1 MLCTNKIEYIF
12 FIMYSITHILTLFV
26 ICCFMS
32 SDSSRS
38 NSEIDFSN
46 NENDI
51 NRDKLLQF
59 MINKFG
65 TLEKKN
71 TKKPEIL
78 IYVGEEL
85 IPTYI
90 KYVYNKN

>member
-1 MLCTNKIEYIF
+1 
-12 FIMYSITHILTLFV
+12 
-26 ICCFMS
+26 MS
-32 SDSSRS
+32 SYSSHS
-38 NSEIDFSN
+38 NSEVDFSV

-59 MINKFG
+59 MINQFG
-65 TLEKKN
+65 TLEKKKS

-90 KYVYNKN
+90 TFNYQNN

>member
-1 MLCTNKIEYIF
+1 
-12 FIMYSITHILTLFV
+12 
-26 ICCFMS
+26 MS

-38 NSEIDFSN
+38 NSEINFSD

-59 MINKFG
+59 MINQFG
-65 TLEKKN
+65 TLEKKKS

-90 KYVYNKN
+90 TFNYQNN

>member
-1 MLCTNKIEYIF
+1 
-12 FIMYSITHILTLFV
+12 
-26 ICCFMS
+26 MS
-32 SDSSRS
+32 SYSSHS
-38 NSEIDFSN
+38 NSEVDFSD

-59 MINKFG
+59 MINQFG
-65 TLEKKN
+65 TLEKKKS

-90 KYVYNKN
+90 TFNYQNN

>member
-1 MLCTNKIEYIF
+1 
-12 FIMYSITHILTLFV
+12 
-26 ICCFMS
+26 MS

-38 NSEIDFSN
+38 NSEINFSD
-46 NENDI
+46 NENNI

-59 MINKFG
+59 MINQFG
-65 TLEKKN
+65 TLEKKKS

-90 KYVYNKN
+90 TFNYQNN

>member
-1 MLCTNKIEYIF
+1 
-12 FIMYSITHILTLFV
+12 
-26 ICCFMS
+26 MS

-38 NSEIDFSN
+38 NSEIDFSD

-51 NRDKLLQF
+51 NRHKLLQF

-65 TLEKKN
+65 TLEKKKSTKKS

-85 IPTYI
+85 IPTSITFNYL
-90 KYVYNKN
+90 NN

>member
-1 MLCTNKIEYIF
+1 
-12 FIMYSITHILTLFV
+12 
-26 ICCFMS
+26 MS

-38 NSEIDFSN
+38 NSEINFSD
-46 NENDI
+46 NENNI

-59 MINKFG
+59 MINQFG
-65 TLEKKN
+65 TLEKKKS
-71 TKKPEIL
+71 TKNPEIL

-90 KYVYNKN
+90 TFNYQNN